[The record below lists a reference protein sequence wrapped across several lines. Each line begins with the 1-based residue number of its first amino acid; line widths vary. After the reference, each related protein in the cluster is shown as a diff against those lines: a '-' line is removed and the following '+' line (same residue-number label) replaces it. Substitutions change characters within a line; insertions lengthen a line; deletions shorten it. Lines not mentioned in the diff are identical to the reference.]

1 MEGREEANI
10 KLVEVAE
17 EQSVLYGCTVNIPVI
32 GERKG
37 ENIGKGLDESWNIL
51 LHVLVY
57 L

>member
-37 ENIGKGLDESWNIL
+37 ENIGKGLDES
-51 LHVLVY
+51 
-57 L
+57 